1 MGGCGKYC
9 AVEISPWGHSKS
21 LACSGL
27 RSPTQLDKN
36 RQSHM
41 FWHESRMVY
50 ILHQLHHAAHMAAGP
65 ALWLQASSLVL
76 QLALT
81 AVFLFGSD
89 FSPHLETTATVAVG
103 LVVFLVLC
111 DALLLSYARNPVL
124 ERFLRWV
131 LYFQIVTP
139 LALIYGMLV
148 AVRGAVDSF
157 ALYFVVCL
165 VVLPGARLVLL
176 CWDGIV
182 EFVVK
187 DA

>member
-1 MGGCGKYC
+1 
-9 AVEISPWGHSKS
+9 
-21 LACSGL
+21 
-27 RSPTQLDKN
+27 
-36 RQSHM
+36 M
-41 FWHESRMVY
+41 FWHESRAVY
-50 ILHQLHHAAHMAAGP
+50 ILHRTDHAAHMAAGP

-81 AVFLFGSD
+81 AVFLFGCD

-148 AVRGAVDSF
+148 AVRGARGGW
-157 ALYFVVCL
+157 
-165 VVLPGARLVLL
+165 VVLGL
-176 CWDGIV
+176 V
-182 EFVVK
+182 EFVVSF
-187 DA
+187 DVCVVVVVRWWCPARGSCCCAGTGSSSLWSRTLSRLM

>member
-1 MGGCGKYC
+1 M
-9 AVEISPWGHSKS
+9 S
-21 LACSGL
+21 
-27 RSPTQLDKN
+27 
-36 RQSHM
+36 
-41 FWHESRMVY
+41 
-50 ILHQLHHAAHMAAGP
+50 AGP
-65 ALWLQASSLVL
+65 ALWLQAVSLIL

-81 AVFLFGSD
+81 VVFLFGSD
-89 FSPHLETTATVAVG
+89 FAPHLETTATVAVG
-103 LVVFLVLC
+103 LVVFLILC
-111 DALLLSYARNPVL
+111 DALLLSYTRNPVL

-148 AVRGAVDSF
+148 SVRGAVDRF
-157 ALYFVVCL
+157 ALYFVACL
-165 VVLPGARLVLL
+165 VALPGARLVLL